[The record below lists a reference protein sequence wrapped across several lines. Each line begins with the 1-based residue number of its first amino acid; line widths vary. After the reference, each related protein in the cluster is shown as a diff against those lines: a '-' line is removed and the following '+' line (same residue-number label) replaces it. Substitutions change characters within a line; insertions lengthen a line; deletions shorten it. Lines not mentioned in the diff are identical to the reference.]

1 MKRYYILLLQL
12 LCVGI
17 LSAAIP
23 LSPQI
28 VVPDTIGEAQEPAQ
42 EIGAGDSG
50 SKGLQYFHHATVNK
64 GNVFSFVVG
73 EPLFITF
80 DFSDFSYY
88 RSVDG
93 DPLPASDFNLCLLI
107 HQIRGEYFE
116 DSYLP
121 FGVRS
126 DTHEIFCNNG
136 VDSCSYFI
144 PPGHYEITY
153 TGFDSD
159 LTAPIQP
166 GVSLA
171 NSVMLGA
178 NSSVTLHY
186 SATSYTYDEL
196 PTDPY
201 PDIPDAVT
209 TVTNLAATSGQNSIV
224 KRTYRNAEGTV
235 FDETTEYYDGL
246 GRLKETVLTGITPDG
261 TNLVTLTRPDA
272 LGREH
277 TVWLPGIDASASG
290 NAYVDPSAVTSSS
303 MTIHDDSKPY
313 SYSVYENS
321 PLGRVVEQYGAGASW
336 HAAGKRIVNEYL
348 ANNSSQ
354 AELTVRLFTYTNSIR
369 SGGISSSGYYADGT
383 LRAKRVTDEDGRIT
397 LTFTDRQEHIVLK
410 RSIADGGNYHDTY
423 YIYDDFGLLQAVLPP
438 ALSAQAGNGTL
449 DSDLVDQYAYLYQ
462 YNARNELTGRKLPGA
477 GWENFGY
484 DTDTNRLIWSQNA
497 VQRANQEYTVYLYD
511 ALGRECVRG
520 IMDLWP
526 SGLLHPVKYTGSAS
540 GLGGYEVT
548 GGANVALKKVLA
560 VNYYDNYQF
569 VEASSIPRSLLPA
582 QASCHVTQGL
592 LTGTLQARLS
602 ADADAGDTPMCAD
615 VLYYDY
621 RGNIIRDISSN
632 PLGGYDVEDIG
643 YNFTRQV
650 ISRTVTH
657 HADIPGKK
665 ITETYA
671 YTYDHAGRAVKTT
684 HSVGG
689 NPGVTLVENSYDALG
704 RLASTARGGSSLLG
718 TAYAYNIRDWMTGLD
733 NSLFSEE
740 LHYTDN
746 PYNTGNR
753 SYSGNI
759 IAVGWRTDQT
769 QRAYDFTYDN
779 LSRLTG
785 ARYHEEGAD
794 GRYTTQYSYDS
805 MGNMLTLKRNGLQDG
820 GTYGQVDNLSY
831 SYDGNQL
838 TKISDSVEDPSC
850 VGAFNFRDGADD
862 EVEYTYDAN
871 GNMTSDKNR
880 GITAIAYN
888 VIGQPER
895 ITFADGKTTE
905 YVYSYDGT
913 KLQVTHKSQLPPT
926 ETTTTYCDNLVYENG
941 VLKQILVGGGYVTL
955 NGSTPVYHFYI
966 RDHLGNNRVV
976 AKADGTVEQTNHY
989 YPYGG
994 LMADISTGSDLQPY
1008 KYNGKELDRM
1018 HGLDTYDYGARQ
1030 YAAAIGRWDRVDPL
1044 CEKYYDVSPYAY
1056 CGGNP
1061 INAIDPDGRSYD
1073 WYQDED
1079 ETYQYSPDVH
1089 SQKDLLKGQIY
1100 KGKSF
1105 TTGRGNNV
1113 TQYRSDG
1120 SILYANETAAYNRM
1134 WNQAD
1139 VHFRQM
1145 GEKGGREVGGFILNS
1160 GKVLVL
1166 PDYKNDVNTSEI
1178 SEYGYKISRNGFLT
1192 KGKETFS
1199 VLANIH
1205 THQKGSGDP
1214 TPSFVGNSDAQLSE
1228 NLGSLPVFVMGHNGK
1243 MTGIIS
1249 NSVSYAIF
1257 NLPCPYNK
1265 LNNLL
1270 NGIVSFSNYVKK
1282 ANWSFK

>member
-1 MKRYYILLLQL
+1 MFFARTILL
-12 LCVGI
+12 I
-17 LSAAIP
+17 
-23 LSPQI
+23 
-28 VVPDTIGEAQEPAQ
+28 
-42 EIGAGDSG
+42 
-50 SKGLQYFHHATVNK
+50 
-64 GNVFSFVVG
+64 
-73 EPLFITF
+73 
-80 DFSDFSYY
+80 
-88 RSVDG
+88 
-93 DPLPASDFNLCLLI
+93 
-107 HQIRGEYFE
+107 
-116 DSYLP
+116 
-121 FGVRS
+121 
-126 DTHEIFCNNG
+126 
-136 VDSCSYFI
+136 
-144 PPGHYEITY
+144 
-153 TGFDSD
+153 
-159 LTAPIQP
+159 
-166 GVSLA
+166 VSLLYTA
-171 NSVMLGA
+171 VTVAHDTTKSSVMGRCMD
-178 NSSVTLHY
+178 NM
-186 SATSYTYDEL
+186 TS
-196 PTDPY
+196 
-201 PDIPDAVT
+201 
-209 TVTNLAATSGQNSIV
+209 
-224 KRTYRNAEGTV
+224 
-235 FDETTEYYDGL
+235 F
-246 GRLKETVLTGITPDG
+246 
-261 TNLVTLTRPDA
+261 
-272 LGREH
+272 
-277 TVWLPGIDASASG
+277 
-290 NAYVDPSAVTSSS
+290 
-303 MTIHDDSKPY
+303 
-313 SYSVYENS
+313 
-321 PLGRVVEQYGAGASW
+321 
-336 HAAGKRIVNEYL
+336 
-348 ANNSSQ
+348 
-354 AELTVRLFTYTNSIR
+354 
-369 SGGISSSGYYADGT
+369 
-383 LRAKRVTDEDGRIT
+383 
-397 LTFTDRQEHIVLK
+397 
-410 RSIADGGNYHDTY
+410 
-423 YIYDDFGLLQAVLPP
+423 
-438 ALSAQAGNGTL
+438 
-449 DSDLVDQYAYLYQ
+449 
-462 YNARNELTGRKLPGA
+462 
-477 GWENFGY
+477 
-484 DTDTNRLIWSQNA
+484 
-497 VQRANQEYTVYLYD
+497 
-511 ALGRECVRG
+511 
-520 IMDLWP
+520 
-526 SGLLHPVKYTGSAS
+526 
-540 GLGGYEVT
+540 
-548 GGANVALKKVLA
+548 
-560 VNYYDNYQF
+560 
-569 VEASSIPRSLLPA
+569 
-582 QASCHVTQGL
+582 
-592 LTGTLQARLS
+592 
-602 ADADAGDTPMCAD
+602 
-615 VLYYDY
+615 
-621 RGNIIRDISSN
+621 IRDISSN

-976 AKADGTVEQTNHY
+976 AKADGAVEQTNHY

>member
-1 MKRYYILLLQL
+1 MSFARTIFLIASLLYTAVT
-12 LCVGI
+12 VGH
-17 LSAAIP
+17 
-23 LSPQI
+23 
-28 VVPDTIGEAQEPAQ
+28 DTVK
-42 EIGAGDSG
+42 S
-50 SKGLQYFHHATVNK
+50 
-64 GNVFSFVVG
+64 
-73 EPLFITF
+73 
-80 DFSDFSYY
+80 
-88 RSVDG
+88 SVM
-93 DPLPASDFNLCLLI
+93 SRC
-107 HQIRGEYFE
+107 
-116 DSYLP
+116 
-121 FGVRS
+121 
-126 DTHEIFCNNG
+126 
-136 VDSCSYFI
+136 VDSMTSF
-144 PPGHYEITY
+144 
-153 TGFDSD
+153 
-159 LTAPIQP
+159 ARN
-166 GVSLA
+166 SL
-171 NSVMLGA
+171 
-178 NSSVTLHY
+178 
-186 SATSYTYDEL
+186 
-196 PTDPY
+196 
-201 PDIPDAVT
+201 
-209 TVTNLAATSGQNSIV
+209 Q
-224 KRTYRNAEGTV
+224 
-235 FDETTEYYDGL
+235 
-246 GRLKETVLTGITPDG
+246 
-261 TNLVTLTRPDA
+261 
-272 LGREH
+272 
-277 TVWLPGIDASASG
+277 
-290 NAYVDPSAVTSSS
+290 
-303 MTIHDDSKPY
+303 
-313 SYSVYENS
+313 
-321 PLGRVVEQYGAGASW
+321 
-336 HAAGKRIVNEYL
+336 
-348 ANNSSQ
+348 
-354 AELTVRLFTYTNSIR
+354 
-369 SGGISSSGYYADGT
+369 
-383 LRAKRVTDEDGRIT
+383 DGRTT
-397 LTFTDRQEHIVLK
+397 LTFTDRQEHVVLK

-438 ALSAQAGNGTL
+438 SLSAQAGNGTL

-1018 HGLDTYDYGARQ
+1018 HGLDTYDFGARQ

>member
-186 SATSYTYDEL
+186 SATSYIYDEL

-336 HAAGKRIVNEYL
+336 HAAGKRIVNDYL
-348 ANNSSQ
+348 ANSSSQ
-354 AELTVRLFTYTNSIR
+354 AELTVRLFTYTNSSITSSR
-369 SGGISSSGYYADGT
+369 ISSSGYYADGT

-794 GRYTTQYSYDS
+794 GRYATQYSYDS

-994 LMADISTGSDLQPY
+994 LMADICTGSDLQPY

-1061 INAIDPDGRSYD
+1061 INAIDLDGRSV
-1073 WYQDED
+1073 W
-1079 ETYQYSPDVH
+1079 T
-1089 SQKDLLKGQIY
+1089 KMAK
-1100 KGKSF
+1100 
-1105 TTGRGNNV
+1105 
-1113 TQYRSDG
+1113 
-1120 SILYANETAAYNRM
+1120 AAIKI
-1134 WNQAD
+1134 
-1139 VHFRQM
+1139 
-1145 GEKGGREVGGFILNS
+1145 GT
-1160 GKVLVL
+1160 KV
-1166 PDYKNDVNTSEI
+1166 
-1178 SEYGYKISRNGFLT
+1178 SRNGLKELFKAATYVDAVSGIIDDFNTVSDSKASALDRVGAGFSLASEILPVSVGDV
-1192 KGKETFS
+1192 KDAGKIVKKILPNNGMS
-1199 VLANIH
+1199 KPHGGKIH
-1205 THQKGSGDP
+1205 NERIDKMIKKIKEDDGVNNVRKNQVQVDVNGNK
-1214 TPSFVGNSDAQLSE
+1214 VGNNRPDIQFDKNGEHTNIEYDTNKSSMEHHKKVVTENDPDAR
-1228 NLGSLPVFVMGHNGK
+1228 
-1243 MTGIIS
+1243 
-1249 NSVSYAIF
+1249 
-1257 NLPCPYNK
+1257 NK
-1265 LNNLL
+1265 FYQ
-1270 NGIVSFSNYVKK
+1270 IK
-1282 ANWSFK
+1282 

>member
-1 MKRYYILLLQL
+1 MSFARTIFLIASLLYTAVT
-12 LCVGI
+12 VGH
-17 LSAAIP
+17 
-23 LSPQI
+23 
-28 VVPDTIGEAQEPAQ
+28 DTVK
-42 EIGAGDSG
+42 S
-50 SKGLQYFHHATVNK
+50 
-64 GNVFSFVVG
+64 
-73 EPLFITF
+73 
-80 DFSDFSYY
+80 
-88 RSVDG
+88 SVM
-93 DPLPASDFNLCLLI
+93 SRC
-107 HQIRGEYFE
+107 
-116 DSYLP
+116 
-121 FGVRS
+121 
-126 DTHEIFCNNG
+126 
-136 VDSCSYFI
+136 VDSMTSF
-144 PPGHYEITY
+144 
-153 TGFDSD
+153 
-159 LTAPIQP
+159 ARN
-166 GVSLA
+166 SL
-171 NSVMLGA
+171 
-178 NSSVTLHY
+178 
-186 SATSYTYDEL
+186 
-196 PTDPY
+196 
-201 PDIPDAVT
+201 
-209 TVTNLAATSGQNSIV
+209 Q
-224 KRTYRNAEGTV
+224 
-235 FDETTEYYDGL
+235 
-246 GRLKETVLTGITPDG
+246 
-261 TNLVTLTRPDA
+261 
-272 LGREH
+272 
-277 TVWLPGIDASASG
+277 
-290 NAYVDPSAVTSSS
+290 
-303 MTIHDDSKPY
+303 
-313 SYSVYENS
+313 
-321 PLGRVVEQYGAGASW
+321 
-336 HAAGKRIVNEYL
+336 
-348 ANNSSQ
+348 
-354 AELTVRLFTYTNSIR
+354 
-369 SGGISSSGYYADGT
+369 
-383 LRAKRVTDEDGRIT
+383 DGRTT
-397 LTFTDRQEHIVLK
+397 LTFTDRQEHVVLK

-462 YNARNELTGRKLPGA
+462 YNVRNELTGRKLPGA

-484 DTDTNRLIWSQNA
+484 DTDTNRLVWSQNA

-569 VEASSIPRSLLPA
+569 VEASSIPRPLLPA

-665 ITETYA
+665 IPETYA

-976 AKADGTVEQTNHY
+976 AKADGAVEQTNHY

>member
-1 MKRYYILLLQL
+1 MSFARTIFLIASLLYTAVT
-12 LCVGI
+12 VGH
-17 LSAAIP
+17 
-23 LSPQI
+23 
-28 VVPDTIGEAQEPAQ
+28 DTVK
-42 EIGAGDSG
+42 S
-50 SKGLQYFHHATVNK
+50 
-64 GNVFSFVVG
+64 
-73 EPLFITF
+73 
-80 DFSDFSYY
+80 
-88 RSVDG
+88 SVM
-93 DPLPASDFNLCLLI
+93 SRC
-107 HQIRGEYFE
+107 
-116 DSYLP
+116 
-121 FGVRS
+121 
-126 DTHEIFCNNG
+126 
-136 VDSCSYFI
+136 VDSMTSF
-144 PPGHYEITY
+144 
-153 TGFDSD
+153 
-159 LTAPIQP
+159 ARN
-166 GVSLA
+166 SL
-171 NSVMLGA
+171 
-178 NSSVTLHY
+178 
-186 SATSYTYDEL
+186 
-196 PTDPY
+196 
-201 PDIPDAVT
+201 
-209 TVTNLAATSGQNSIV
+209 Q
-224 KRTYRNAEGTV
+224 
-235 FDETTEYYDGL
+235 
-246 GRLKETVLTGITPDG
+246 
-261 TNLVTLTRPDA
+261 
-272 LGREH
+272 
-277 TVWLPGIDASASG
+277 
-290 NAYVDPSAVTSSS
+290 
-303 MTIHDDSKPY
+303 
-313 SYSVYENS
+313 
-321 PLGRVVEQYGAGASW
+321 
-336 HAAGKRIVNEYL
+336 
-348 ANNSSQ
+348 
-354 AELTVRLFTYTNSIR
+354 
-369 SGGISSSGYYADGT
+369 
-383 LRAKRVTDEDGRIT
+383 DGRTT

-1061 INAIDPDGRSYD
+1061 INAIDPDGRSI
-1073 WYQDED
+1073 W
-1079 ETYQYSPDVH
+1079 T
-1089 SQKDLLKGQIY
+1089 KMAK
-1100 KGKSF
+1100 
-1105 TTGRGNNV
+1105 
-1113 TQYRSDG
+1113 
-1120 SILYANETAAYNRM
+1120 AAIKI
-1134 WNQAD
+1134 
-1139 VHFRQM
+1139 
-1145 GEKGGREVGGFILNS
+1145 GT
-1160 GKVLVL
+1160 KV
-1166 PDYKNDVNTSEI
+1166 
-1178 SEYGYKISRNGFLT
+1178 SRNGL
-1192 KGKETFS
+1192 KELGKAATYADAVSGIIDDFNTVSDSKASTLERVGAGVSLASEILPVS
-1199 VLANIH
+1199 VRDVKDAGKIV
-1205 THQKGSGDP
+1205 QKALH
-1214 TPSFVGNSDAQLSE
+1214 GNSKASTNAQHAYDIIDKRTGERVKTGVSGGKIRKDGKSYRAEQQVRKWNKQEGGDIYKSEITHKEPAGEGAREKILEYERERAKKLKDAGELD
-1228 NLGSLPVFVMGHNGK
+1228 PRKHIK
-1243 MTGIIS
+1243 
-1249 NSVSYAIF
+1249 
-1257 NLPCPYNK
+1257 P
-1265 LNNLL
+1265 
-1270 NGIVSFSNYVKK
+1270 
-1282 ANWSFK
+1282 

>member
-1061 INAIDPDGRSYD
+1061 INAIDLDGRSV
-1073 WYQDED
+1073 W
-1079 ETYQYSPDVH
+1079 T
-1089 SQKDLLKGQIY
+1089 KMAK
-1100 KGKSF
+1100 
-1105 TTGRGNNV
+1105 
-1113 TQYRSDG
+1113 
-1120 SILYANETAAYNRM
+1120 AAIKI
-1134 WNQAD
+1134 
-1139 VHFRQM
+1139 
-1145 GEKGGREVGGFILNS
+1145 GT
-1160 GKVLVL
+1160 KV
-1166 PDYKNDVNTSEI
+1166 
-1178 SEYGYKISRNGFLT
+1178 SRNGL
-1192 KGKETFS
+1192 KELGKAATYVDAFS
-1199 VLANIH
+1199 GIIDDFNTVSDGKASTLERVGAGISLASEILPVSVGDVRDADKIV
-1205 THQKGSGDP
+1205 QKALH
-1214 TPSFVGNSDAQLSE
+1214 GNSKASTNAQHAYDIIDKRTGERVKTGVSGGKIRKDGKSYRAEQQVRKWNKQEGGDIYKSEITHKEPAGEGAREKILEYERERAKKLKDAGELD
-1228 NLGSLPVFVMGHNGK
+1228 PRKHIK
-1243 MTGIIS
+1243 
-1249 NSVSYAIF
+1249 
-1257 NLPCPYNK
+1257 P
-1265 LNNLL
+1265 
-1270 NGIVSFSNYVKK
+1270 
-1282 ANWSFK
+1282 

>member
-410 RSIADGGNYHDTY
+410 WSIADGGNYHDTY

-1061 INAIDPDGRSYD
+1061 INAIDLDGRSV
-1073 WYQDED
+1073 W
-1079 ETYQYSPDVH
+1079 T
-1089 SQKDLLKGQIY
+1089 KMAK
-1100 KGKSF
+1100 
-1105 TTGRGNNV
+1105 
-1113 TQYRSDG
+1113 
-1120 SILYANETAAYNRM
+1120 AAIKI
-1134 WNQAD
+1134 
-1139 VHFRQM
+1139 
-1145 GEKGGREVGGFILNS
+1145 GT
-1160 GKVLVL
+1160 KV
-1166 PDYKNDVNTSEI
+1166 
-1178 SEYGYKISRNGFLT
+1178 SRNGL
-1192 KGKETFS
+1192 KELGKAATYVDAFS
-1199 VLANIH
+1199 GIIDDFNTVSDGKASTLERVGAGISLASEILPVSVGDVRDADKIV
-1205 THQKGSGDP
+1205 QKALH
-1214 TPSFVGNSDAQLSE
+1214 GNSKASTNAQHAYDIIDKRTGERVKTGVSGGKIRKDGKSYRAEQQVRKWNKQEGGDIYKSEITHKEPAGEGAREKILEYERERAKKLKDAGELD
-1228 NLGSLPVFVMGHNGK
+1228 PRKHIK
-1243 MTGIIS
+1243 
-1249 NSVSYAIF
+1249 
-1257 NLPCPYNK
+1257 P
-1265 LNNLL
+1265 
-1270 NGIVSFSNYVKK
+1270 
-1282 ANWSFK
+1282 

>member
-895 ITFADGKTTE
+895 IAFADGKTTE

-1061 INAIDPDGRSYD
+1061 INAIDLDGRSV
-1073 WYQDED
+1073 W
-1079 ETYQYSPDVH
+1079 T
-1089 SQKDLLKGQIY
+1089 KMAK
-1100 KGKSF
+1100 
-1105 TTGRGNNV
+1105 
-1113 TQYRSDG
+1113 
-1120 SILYANETAAYNRM
+1120 AAIKI
-1134 WNQAD
+1134 
-1139 VHFRQM
+1139 
-1145 GEKGGREVGGFILNS
+1145 GT
-1160 GKVLVL
+1160 KV
-1166 PDYKNDVNTSEI
+1166 
-1178 SEYGYKISRNGFLT
+1178 SRNGL
-1192 KGKETFS
+1192 KELGKAAIYADAVSGIIDDFNTVSDSKASTLERVGAGISLASEILPVS
-1199 VLANIH
+1199 VGDVRDADKIV
-1205 THQKGSGDP
+1205 QKALH
-1214 TPSFVGNSDAQLSE
+1214 GNSKASTNAQHAYDIIDKRTGERVKTGVSGGKIRKDGKSYRAEQQVRKWNKQEGGDIYKSEITHKEPAGEGAREKILEYERERAKKLKDAGELD
-1228 NLGSLPVFVMGHNGK
+1228 PRKHIK
-1243 MTGIIS
+1243 
-1249 NSVSYAIF
+1249 
-1257 NLPCPYNK
+1257 P
-1265 LNNLL
+1265 
-1270 NGIVSFSNYVKK
+1270 
-1282 ANWSFK
+1282 

>member
-1 MKRYYILLLQL
+1 MSFARTIFLIASLLYTAVT
-12 LCVGI
+12 VGH
-17 LSAAIP
+17 
-23 LSPQI
+23 
-28 VVPDTIGEAQEPAQ
+28 DTVK
-42 EIGAGDSG
+42 S
-50 SKGLQYFHHATVNK
+50 
-64 GNVFSFVVG
+64 
-73 EPLFITF
+73 
-80 DFSDFSYY
+80 
-88 RSVDG
+88 SVM
-93 DPLPASDFNLCLLI
+93 SRC
-107 HQIRGEYFE
+107 
-116 DSYLP
+116 
-121 FGVRS
+121 
-126 DTHEIFCNNG
+126 
-136 VDSCSYFI
+136 VDSMTSF
-144 PPGHYEITY
+144 
-153 TGFDSD
+153 
-159 LTAPIQP
+159 ARN
-166 GVSLA
+166 SL
-171 NSVMLGA
+171 
-178 NSSVTLHY
+178 
-186 SATSYTYDEL
+186 
-196 PTDPY
+196 
-201 PDIPDAVT
+201 
-209 TVTNLAATSGQNSIV
+209 Q
-224 KRTYRNAEGTV
+224 
-235 FDETTEYYDGL
+235 
-246 GRLKETVLTGITPDG
+246 
-261 TNLVTLTRPDA
+261 
-272 LGREH
+272 
-277 TVWLPGIDASASG
+277 
-290 NAYVDPSAVTSSS
+290 
-303 MTIHDDSKPY
+303 
-313 SYSVYENS
+313 
-321 PLGRVVEQYGAGASW
+321 
-336 HAAGKRIVNEYL
+336 
-348 ANNSSQ
+348 
-354 AELTVRLFTYTNSIR
+354 
-369 SGGISSSGYYADGT
+369 
-383 LRAKRVTDEDGRIT
+383 DGRTTI
-397 LTFTDRQEHIVLK
+397 TFTDRQEHIVLK

-484 DTDTNRLIWSQNA
+484 DTDTNRLVWSQNA

-602 ADADAGDTPMCAD
+602 ADAGDTPMCAD

-976 AKADGTVEQTNHY
+976 AKADGAVEQTNHY

-1270 NGIVSFSNYVKK
+1270 NGM
-1282 ANWSFK
+1282 

>member
-1 MKRYYILLLQL
+1 MFFARTILLIASL
-12 LCVGI
+12 LYTVVAMGHD
-17 LSAAIP
+17 SA
-23 LSPQI
+23 
-28 VVPDTIGEAQEPAQ
+28 
-42 EIGAGDSG
+42 
-50 SKGLQYFHHATVNK
+50 
-64 GNVFSFVVG
+64 
-73 EPLFITF
+73 
-80 DFSDFSYY
+80 
-88 RSVDG
+88 RSSVM
-93 DPLPASDFNLCLLI
+93 NRC
-107 HQIRGEYFE
+107 
-116 DSYLP
+116 
-121 FGVRS
+121 
-126 DTHEIFCNNG
+126 
-136 VDSCSYFI
+136 VDSMTSF
-144 PPGHYEITY
+144 
-153 TGFDSD
+153 
-159 LTAPIQP
+159 ARN
-166 GVSLA
+166 SL
-171 NSVMLGA
+171 
-178 NSSVTLHY
+178 
-186 SATSYTYDEL
+186 
-196 PTDPY
+196 
-201 PDIPDAVT
+201 
-209 TVTNLAATSGQNSIV
+209 Q
-224 KRTYRNAEGTV
+224 
-235 FDETTEYYDGL
+235 
-246 GRLKETVLTGITPDG
+246 
-261 TNLVTLTRPDA
+261 
-272 LGREH
+272 
-277 TVWLPGIDASASG
+277 
-290 NAYVDPSAVTSSS
+290 
-303 MTIHDDSKPY
+303 
-313 SYSVYENS
+313 
-321 PLGRVVEQYGAGASW
+321 
-336 HAAGKRIVNEYL
+336 
-348 ANNSSQ
+348 
-354 AELTVRLFTYTNSIR
+354 
-369 SGGISSSGYYADGT
+369 
-383 LRAKRVTDEDGRIT
+383 DGRTT

-621 RGNIIRDISSN
+621 RGNIIRTISSN

-665 ITETYA
+665 IPETYA

-895 ITFADGKTTE
+895 IAFADGKTTE

-966 RDHLGNNRVV
+966 RDHLGNNHVV
-976 AKADGTVEQTNHY
+976 VKADGTV
-989 YPYGG
+989 
-994 LMADISTGSDLQPY
+994 
-1008 KYNGKELDRM
+1008 
-1018 HGLDTYDYGARQ
+1018 RQ
-1030 YAAAIGRWDRVDPL
+1030 SR
-1044 CEKYYDVSPYAY
+1044 
-1056 CGGNP
+1056 
-1061 INAIDPDGRSYD
+1061 
-1073 WYQDED
+1073 
-1079 ETYQYSPDVH
+1079 
-1089 SQKDLLKGQIY
+1089 
-1100 KGKSF
+1100 
-1105 TTGRGNNV
+1105 
-1113 TQYRSDG
+1113 
-1120 SILYANETAAYNRM
+1120 TA
-1134 WNQAD
+1134 
-1139 VHFRQM
+1139 V
-1145 GEKGGREVGGFILNS
+1145 REVL
-1160 GKVLVL
+1160 
-1166 PDYKNDVNTSEI
+1166 
-1178 SEYGYKISRNGFLT
+1178 
-1192 KGKETFS
+1192 
-1199 VLANIH
+1199 
-1205 THQKGSGDP
+1205 
-1214 TPSFVGNSDAQLSE
+1214 
-1228 NLGSLPVFVMGHNGK
+1228 
-1243 MTGIIS
+1243 
-1249 NSVSYAIF
+1249 
-1257 NLPCPYNK
+1257 
-1265 LNNLL
+1265 
-1270 NGIVSFSNYVKK
+1270 
-1282 ANWSFK
+1282 

>member
-1061 INAIDPDGRSYD
+1061 INAIDLDGRSV
-1073 WYQDED
+1073 W
-1079 ETYQYSPDVH
+1079 T
-1089 SQKDLLKGQIY
+1089 KMAK
-1100 KGKSF
+1100 
-1105 TTGRGNNV
+1105 
-1113 TQYRSDG
+1113 
-1120 SILYANETAAYNRM
+1120 AAIKI
-1134 WNQAD
+1134 
-1139 VHFRQM
+1139 
-1145 GEKGGREVGGFILNS
+1145 GT
-1160 GKVLVL
+1160 KV
-1166 PDYKNDVNTSEI
+1166 
-1178 SEYGYKISRNGFLT
+1178 SRNGL
-1192 KGKETFS
+1192 KELGKAAIYADAVSGIIDDFNTVSDSKASTLERVGAGISLASEILPVS
-1199 VLANIH
+1199 VGDVRDADKIV
-1205 THQKGSGDP
+1205 QKALH
-1214 TPSFVGNSDAQLSE
+1214 GNSKASTNAQHAYDIIDKRTGERVKTGVSGGKIRKDGKSYRAEQQVRKWNKQEGGDIYKSEITHKEPAGEGAREKILEYERERAKKLKDAGELD
-1228 NLGSLPVFVMGHNGK
+1228 PRKHIK
-1243 MTGIIS
+1243 
-1249 NSVSYAIF
+1249 
-1257 NLPCPYNK
+1257 P
-1265 LNNLL
+1265 
-1270 NGIVSFSNYVKK
+1270 
-1282 ANWSFK
+1282 

>member
-1 MKRYYILLLQL
+1 MSFARTIFLIASLLYTAVT
-12 LCVGI
+12 VGH
-17 LSAAIP
+17 
-23 LSPQI
+23 
-28 VVPDTIGEAQEPAQ
+28 DTVK
-42 EIGAGDSG
+42 S
-50 SKGLQYFHHATVNK
+50 
-64 GNVFSFVVG
+64 
-73 EPLFITF
+73 
-80 DFSDFSYY
+80 
-88 RSVDG
+88 SVM
-93 DPLPASDFNLCLLI
+93 SRC
-107 HQIRGEYFE
+107 
-116 DSYLP
+116 
-121 FGVRS
+121 
-126 DTHEIFCNNG
+126 
-136 VDSCSYFI
+136 VDSMTSF
-144 PPGHYEITY
+144 
-153 TGFDSD
+153 
-159 LTAPIQP
+159 ARN
-166 GVSLA
+166 SL
-171 NSVMLGA
+171 
-178 NSSVTLHY
+178 
-186 SATSYTYDEL
+186 
-196 PTDPY
+196 
-201 PDIPDAVT
+201 
-209 TVTNLAATSGQNSIV
+209 Q
-224 KRTYRNAEGTV
+224 
-235 FDETTEYYDGL
+235 
-246 GRLKETVLTGITPDG
+246 
-261 TNLVTLTRPDA
+261 
-272 LGREH
+272 
-277 TVWLPGIDASASG
+277 
-290 NAYVDPSAVTSSS
+290 
-303 MTIHDDSKPY
+303 
-313 SYSVYENS
+313 
-321 PLGRVVEQYGAGASW
+321 
-336 HAAGKRIVNEYL
+336 
-348 ANNSSQ
+348 
-354 AELTVRLFTYTNSIR
+354 
-369 SGGISSSGYYADGT
+369 
-383 LRAKRVTDEDGRIT
+383 DGRTTI
-397 LTFTDRQEHIVLK
+397 TFTDRQEHIVLK

-438 ALSAQAGNGTL
+438 SLSAQAGNGTL

-895 ITFADGKTTE
+895 IAFADGKTTE

-994 LMADISTGSDLQPY
+994 LMADICTGSDLQPY